1 MIVKVARAG
10 AKFFLGLAILITA
23 SFAKTI
29 IRHLIVVRKIEIV
42 LDEGGAG
49 VCVVTDTIPSDPGV
63 KQGKSSQKHDQQNP
77 FESALLG
84 LESRIQVSFQSLRTT
99 FKR

>member
-10 AKFFLGLAILITA
+10 AKFFLGLAILVTA

-29 IRHLIVVRKIEIV
+29 IRLLIVGGKIQIV
-42 LDEGGAG
+42 LDERGAG
-49 VCVVTDTIPSDPGV
+49 VRVVTDTIPSDPGV
-63 KQGKSSQKHDQQNP
+63 KQGKSSQKDGQQNP
-77 FESALLG
+77 FESVLVNSG
-84 LESRIQVSFQSLRTT
+84 IRVSFQSANTT